1 MKTRLTNY
9 QLRDKI
15 LKNEVEDSDLPKVV
29 SDLNLRFSLAL
40 IYIDVLVKKVEE
52 LTNGEDVYCDDEEM
66 KRHIQLS
73 EIKKYLR

>member
-15 LKNEVEDSDLPKVV
+15 LKNEVEDLDLPKVV

>member
-15 LKNEVEDSDLPKVV
+15 LKNEVEDLDLPKVV

-52 LTNGEDVYCDDEEM
+52 LANGEDVYCDDEENR
-66 KRHIQLS
+66 RHIQLS
-73 EIKKYLR
+73 DIKKYLR